1 MKKEN
6 VSTRNLRNIKENGM
20 SRIENN
26 IEKKSN
32 NVERYK
38 NPWFWVGIGG
48 ILLTSLQVEASSL
61 NYLGQCRGTL
71 ILKTV
76 SNPFLLGTTAMAV
89 LGVFINPTS
98 KGLGD

>member
-6 VSTRNLRNIKENGM
+6 VSMRNLRNIKENGM

-26 IEKKSN
+26 IEKKSAS
-32 NVERYK
+32 VERYK

-48 ILLTSLQVEASSL
+48 IVLTSLQVEAS
-61 NYLGQCRGTL
+61 TL
-71 ILKTV
+71 TTWASVGELVIKTA

>member
-6 VSTRNLRNIKENGM
+6 VSMRNLKNIKETGM

-26 IEKKSN
+26 IEKKSAS
-32 NVERYK
+32 VERYK

-48 ILLTSLQVEASSL
+48 IVLTSLQVEAS
-61 NYLGQCRGTL
+61 TL
-71 ILKTV
+71 TTWASVGELVIKTA

>member
-1 MKKEN
+1 
-6 VSTRNLRNIKENGM
+6 M

-26 IEKKSN
+26 IEKKSAS
-32 NVERYK
+32 VERYK

-48 ILLTSLQVEASSL
+48 IVLTSLQVEAS
-61 NYLGQCRGTL
+61 TL
-71 ILKTV
+71 TTWASVGELVIKTA

>member
-1 MKKEN
+1 
-6 VSTRNLRNIKENGM
+6 M

-26 IEKKSN
+26 MEKKSAN
-32 NVERYK
+32 IERYK

-48 ILLTSLQVEASSL
+48 IVLTSLQVEAS
-61 NYLGQCRGTL
+61 TL
-71 ILKTV
+71 TTWASVGELVIKTA

>member
-1 MKKEN
+1 
-6 VSTRNLRNIKENGM
+6 M

-26 IEKKSN
+26 IDKKSN
-32 NVERYK
+32 NIERSK

-48 ILLTSLQVEASSL
+48 IVLTSLQVEAS
-61 NYLGQCRGTL
+61 TL
-71 ILKTV
+71 TTWASVGELVIKTV

-89 LGVFINPTS
+89 LGLFINPTS

>member
-1 MKKEN
+1 
-6 VSTRNLRNIKENGM
+6 M

-26 IEKKSN
+26 IEKKAAS
-32 NVERYK
+32 VERYK

-61 NYLGQCRGTL
+61 TTWASVGELV
-71 ILKTV
+71 IKTV

-89 LGVFINPTS
+89 LVRDWVINFFRGWSLRPPFYFR
-98 KGLGD
+98 K

>member
-6 VSTRNLRNIKENGM
+6 VSMRNLKNIKETGM
-20 SRIENN
+20 SRIENS
-26 IEKKSN
+26 IEKNST

-38 NPWFWVGIGG
+38 HPWFWVGIGG
-48 ILLTSLQVEASSL
+48 ILLTSPQVEASTLTTWASV
-61 NYLGQCRGTL
+61 GDL
-71 ILKTV
+71 ILKTA

>member
-1 MKKEN
+1 
-6 VSTRNLRNIKENGM
+6 M

-26 IEKKSN
+26 IEKKSAN
-32 NVERYK
+32 IERYK

-48 ILLTSLQVEASSL
+48 IVLTSLQVEAS
-61 NYLGQCRGTL
+61 TL
-71 ILKTV
+71 TTWASVGELVIKTA

>member
-1 MKKEN
+1 MKNTE
-6 VSTRNLRNIKENGM
+6 NIKENGM

-26 IEKKSN
+26 IEKKSASI
-32 NVERYK
+32 ERYK

-48 ILLTSLQVEASSL
+48 IVLTSLQVEAS
-61 NYLGQCRGTL
+61 TL
-71 ILKTV
+71 TTWASVGELVIKTA

>member
-6 VSTRNLRNIKENGM
+6 VNMRNLRNIKENGM

-26 IEKKSN
+26 IEKKSAS
-32 NVERYK
+32 VERYK

-48 ILLTSLQVEASSL
+48 IVLTSLQVEAS
-61 NYLGQCRGTL
+61 TL
-71 ILKTV
+71 TTWASVGELVIKTA

>member
-1 MKKEN
+1 M
-6 VSTRNLRNIKENGM
+6 RNLRNIKENGM

-26 IEKKSN
+26 IEKKSAS
-32 NVERYK
+32 VERYK

-48 ILLTSLQVEASSL
+48 IVLTSLQVEAS
-61 NYLGQCRGTL
+61 TL
-71 ILKTV
+71 TTWASVGELVIKTV
-76 SNPFLLGTTAMAV
+76 SNPFLLGTTAMAI

>member
-1 MKKEN
+1 
-6 VSTRNLRNIKENGM
+6 M

-26 IEKKSN
+26 IEKKSAN
-32 NVERYK
+32 IERYK

-48 ILLTSLQVEASSL
+48 IVLTSLQVEAS
-61 NYLGQCRGTL
+61 TL
-71 ILKTV
+71 TTWASVGELIIKTA

>member
-1 MKKEN
+1 
-6 VSTRNLRNIKENGM
+6 M

-26 IEKKSN
+26 IEKKSAN
-32 NVERYK
+32 IERYK
-38 NPWFWVGIGG
+38 NHWFWVGIGG
-48 ILLTSLQVEASSL
+48 IVLTSLQVEAS
-61 NYLGQCRGTL
+61 TL
-71 ILKTV
+71 TTWGSVGELVIKTV

>member
-1 MKKEN
+1 
-6 VSTRNLRNIKENGM
+6 M

-26 IEKKSN
+26 IEKKSASI
-32 NVERYK
+32 ERYK

-48 ILLTSLQVEASSL
+48 IVLTSLQVEAS
-61 NYLGQCRGTL
+61 TL
-71 ILKTV
+71 TTWASVGELVIKTA

>member
-1 MKKEN
+1 M
-6 VSTRNLRNIKENGM
+6 RNLRNIKENGM

-26 IEKKSN
+26 IEKKSAS
-32 NVERYK
+32 VERYK

-48 ILLTSLQVEASSL
+48 IVLTSLQVEAS
-61 NYLGQCRGTL
+61 TL
-71 ILKTV
+71 TTWASVGELVIKTA

>member
-6 VSTRNLRNIKENGM
+6 VNMRNLRNIKENGM

-26 IEKKSN
+26 IEKKSAS
-32 NVERYK
+32 VERYK

-48 ILLTSLQVEASSL
+48 IVLTSLQVEAS
-61 NYLGQCRGTL
+61 TL
-71 ILKTV
+71 TTWASVGELVIKTV
-76 SNPFLLGTTAMAV
+76 SNPFLLGTTAMAI

>member
-1 MKKEN
+1 
-6 VSTRNLRNIKENGM
+6 M

-26 IEKKSN
+26 MEKKSAN
-32 NVERYK
+32 IERYK

-48 ILLTSLQVEASSL
+48 IVLTSLQVEAS
-61 NYLGQCRGTL
+61 TL
-71 ILKTV
+71 TTWASVGELVIKTV

>member
-1 MKKEN
+1 
-6 VSTRNLRNIKENGM
+6 M

-26 IEKKSN
+26 IEKKSAS
-32 NVERYK
+32 VERYK

-48 ILLTSLQVEASSL
+48 IVLTSLQVEAS
-61 NYLGQCRGTL
+61 TL
-71 ILKTV
+71 TTWASVGELVIKTV
-76 SNPFLLGTTAMAV
+76 SNPFLLGTTAMAI

>member
-1 MKKEN
+1 
-6 VSTRNLRNIKENGM
+6 M

-26 IEKKSN
+26 IEKKSAN
-32 NVERYK
+32 IERYK

-48 ILLTSLQVEASSL
+48 IVLTSLQIEAS
-61 NYLGQCRGTL
+61 TL
-71 ILKTV
+71 TTWASVGELVIKTV

>member
-1 MKKEN
+1 
-6 VSTRNLRNIKENGM
+6 M
-20 SRIENN
+20 SRFENN
-26 IEKKSN
+26 IEKKSAN
-32 NVERYK
+32 IERYK

-48 ILLTSLQVEASSL
+48 IVLTSLQVEASSL
-61 NYLGQCRGTL
+61 TTWASVGELV
-71 ILKTV
+71 IKTV

>member
-6 VSTRNLRNIKENGM
+6 VNMRNSRNIKESGM
-20 SRIENN
+20 SRFENN
-26 IEKKSN
+26 IEKKSAN
-32 NVERYK
+32 IERYK

-48 ILLTSLQVEASSL
+48 IVLTSLQVEASSL
-61 NYLGQCRGTL
+61 TTWASVGELV
-71 ILKTV
+71 IKTV

>member
-1 MKKEN
+1 
-6 VSTRNLRNIKENGM
+6 M

-26 IEKKSN
+26 IEKKSAN
-32 NVERYK
+32 IERYK

-48 ILLTSLQVEASSL
+48 IVLTSLQVEAS
-61 NYLGQCRGTL
+61 TL
-71 ILKTV
+71 TTWASVGELIIKTA
-76 SNPFLLGTTAMAV
+76 SKPFLLGPTAMAV

>member
-1 MKKEN
+1 LKKEN
-6 VSTRNLRNIKENGM
+6 VNMRNLRNIKENGM

-26 IEKKSN
+26 IEKKSAS
-32 NVERYK
+32 VERYK

-48 ILLTSLQVEASSL
+48 IVLTSLQVEAS
-61 NYLGQCRGTL
+61 TL
-71 ILKTV
+71 TTWASVGELVIKTA

>member
-20 SRIENN
+20 SRIENS

-61 NYLGQCRGTL
+61 TTWASVGDL

>member
-1 MKKEN
+1 
-6 VSTRNLRNIKENGM
+6 M

-26 IEKKSN
+26 IEKKSAS
-32 NVERYK
+32 VERYK

-48 ILLTSLQVEASSL
+48 IVLTSLQVEAS
-61 NYLGQCRGTL
+61 TL
-71 ILKTV
+71 TTWASVGELVIKTV

>member
-6 VSTRNLRNIKENGM
+6 VSMRNLRNIKENGM

-26 IEKKSN
+26 IEKKSAS
-32 NVERYK
+32 VERYK

-48 ILLTSLQVEASSL
+48 IVLTSLQVEAS
-61 NYLGQCRGTL
+61 TL
-71 ILKTV
+71 TTWASVGELVIKTV

>member
-6 VSTRNLRNIKENGM
+6 VSMRNLRNIKENGM

-26 IEKKSN
+26 IEKKSAS
-32 NVERYK
+32 VERYK

-48 ILLTSLQVEASSL
+48 IVLTSLQVEAS
-61 NYLGQCRGTL
+61 TL
-71 ILKTV
+71 TTWASVGELVIKTV
-76 SNPFLLGTTAMAV
+76 SNPFLLGTTAMAI

>member
-1 MKKEN
+1 M
-6 VSTRNLRNIKENGM
+6 
-20 SRIENN
+20 
-26 IEKKSN
+26 EKKSAN
-32 NVERYK
+32 IERYK

-48 ILLTSLQVEASSL
+48 IVLTSLQVEAS
-61 NYLGQCRGTL
+61 TL
-71 ILKTV
+71 TTWASVGELFIKTV

>member
-1 MKKEN
+1 
-6 VSTRNLRNIKENGM
+6 M

-26 IEKKSN
+26 IEKKSAN
-32 NVERYK
+32 IERYK

-48 ILLTSLQVEASSL
+48 IVLTSLQVEAS
-61 NYLGQCRGTL
+61 TL
-71 ILKTV
+71 TTWGSVGELVIKTV